1 MKKTLLFASVFAVVA
16 VNAQHPD
23 MLKPVKADRGNI
35 QEFIDPG
42 FTFPT
47 NKPEIP
53 NNNVGNQISA
63 VTSIPIGQSANIY
76 TILLNGQNQVAYN
89 HDLDAV
95 AFIHRNYQ
103 ANGTNSGTLNFDVST
118 DGGNTWNLDRGPL
131 NPTYTGNPSGG
142 KAARY
147 PSLAIYNPVANT
159 NPINAF
165 VVANA
170 PVLTSETPNKWGML
184 GRYSVKFDG
193 STNSS
198 ETYVNTD
205 TTFFHPY
212 GLDVTSLGTA
222 FSLSTR
228 YNKNYSATSPS
239 PMDTLNYSR
248 FYLNKGTF
256 NVPTN
261 DFTWTMPHV
270 FAPNTYSYTDPTNG
284 YIKMVNGW
292 NVAFAP
298 NGLTGYAVIIGAE
311 ANIGLDTVYRPIV
324 YKTTDGGT
332 TWNKQTSFDFSTDP
346 VMQQYIYGSG
356 GGSGPI
362 RPYFSETDIT
372 VDANGELHIF
382 AEVLSGYSSHKD
394 SLGYI
399 YNGFRYLMHCQTVAS
414 SWAVNFVDSIRNT
427 DFSLGTSPNQVS
439 VTTRPQASRLQ
450 DGSKLFFTWSA
461 TDISVSQSNSN
472 PEIYAIGYE
481 VSSSLYTPIKILT
494 NVFGAFFPTLAPIS
508 SVKGTEMNYELP
520 IVYTIPSN
528 TTDVTTSTQHYY
540 LKGAGFD
547 QSEVGISESEMK
559 SNDVSIFPNP
569 SNGIF
574 NVTAKAVNM
583 NIEVVDILG
592 NVVKTMSVS
601 NDRAQLDLSNQNTG
615 VYFIRV
621 TANEVT
627 SAHKVIL
634 TK

>member
-1 MKKTLLFASVFAVVA
+1 MKKTLLFASVFAVMA

-35 QEFIDPG
+35 QEFVDPG
-42 FTFPT
+42 FTFPA

-53 NNNVGNQISA
+53 NNNVGNQIST
-63 VTSIPIGQSANIY
+63 VTSIPLGQSANIY

-118 DGGNTWNLDRGPL
+118 DGGSTWNLDRGSL
-131 NPTYTGNPSGG
+131 NPAYTSSPTTN
-142 KAARY
+142 AARY
-147 PSLAIYNPVANT
+147 PSLAIYNPVANS
-159 NPINAF
+159 NPSNAF
-165 VVANA
+165 VVGNA
-170 PVLTSETPNKWGML
+170 PCLDATPEWGFL
-184 GRYSVKFDG
+184 GRYSSKFDG
-193 STNSS
+193 TTNVD
-198 ETYVNTD
+198 ETYLITD
-205 TTFFHPY
+205 SFNFHPY

-228 YNKNYSATSPS
+228 YNGGTNTAL
-239 PMDTLNYSR
+239 DTANYSR
-248 FYLNKGTF
+248 FFLNKGTF
-256 NVPTN
+256 NIPTN
-261 DFTWTMPHV
+261 DFSWTMPQV
-270 FAPNTYSYTDPTNG
+270 FAPNTHSYTDPTNG

-292 NVAFAP
+292 NIAFAP

-356 GGSGPI
+356 GGSGPK

-372 VDANGELHIF
+372 VDANGELHVF

-414 SWAVNFVDSIRNT
+414 SWSVNFVDTIRSADFTLGFTPNT
-427 DFSLGTSPNQVS
+427 VS
-439 VTTRPQASRLQ
+439 VTTRPQASRLN
-450 DGSKLFFTWSA
+450 DGSKVFFTWVT
-461 TDISVSQSNSN
+461 TD
-472 PEIYAIGYE
+472 
-481 VSSSLYTPIKILT
+481 
-494 NVFGAFFPTLAPIS
+494 PTLSANNDFPDVWAIAYDVNNDWYSMPKNLTKNTSAEYVSYFATMAPIAS
-508 SVKGTEMNYELP
+508 IKSAEVQNELP
-520 IVYTIPSN
+520 IVYTVPSN
-528 TTDVTTSTQHYY
+528 TGDVTQYTQHYY
-540 LKGAGFD
+540 LKGVGFD
-547 QSEVGISESEMK
+547 NIEIGISESAMET
-559 SNDVSIFPNP
+559 NNVSIFPNP

-592 NVVKTMSVS
+592 NVVKKMNV
-601 NDRAQLDLSNQNTG
+601 NNNRAQVDLSNQNTG